1 MPKRDREWAEVAVIL
16 QTTNSRGYRVHQR
29 IAVGCRRTEM
39 ARAIQQ
45 PYCVFAVIVFTNA
58 SSSVRRQ
65 RRRQGP
71 GGMPPVKD
79 QRIFEAGNDVGR
91 AAE

>member
-1 MPKRDREWAEVAVIL
+1 MPKRDSEWAKVAVIL

-29 IAVGCRRTEM
+29 ITVGCRMTEI

-58 SSSVRRQ
+58 STTYR
-65 RRRQGP
+65 
-71 GGMPPVKD
+71 
-79 QRIFEAGNDVGR
+79 
-91 AAE
+91 